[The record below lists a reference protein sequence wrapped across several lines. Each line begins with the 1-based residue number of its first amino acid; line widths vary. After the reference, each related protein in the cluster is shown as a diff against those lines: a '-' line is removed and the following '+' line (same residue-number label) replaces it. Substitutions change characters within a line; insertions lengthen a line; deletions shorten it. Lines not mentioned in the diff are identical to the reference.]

1 MSPFV
6 ALFHNLFLSHLRFF
20 YLNNRS
26 MLPCLSSPV
35 VPANQALEFGAI
47 YMGYSLY
54 TKSWALQFCVSP
66 WLFLARQCSVSPSR
80 SISIQLLQSFYRIAC
95 RGLAWQRPIGL
106 WSTGSL
112 TGLLSPLM
120 NSSKSKA
127 LANPLLQATEIAL
140 FSSDDFRHPEAPR

>member
-1 MSPFV
+1 MSPFL

-35 VPANQALEFGAI
+35 VPANQALVSGVI

-66 WLFLARQCSVSPSR
+66 WLFRARRFLVSPRR
-80 SISIQLLQSFYRIAC
+80 SISILLRQSSYRIVSW
-95 RGLAWQRPIGL
+95 GLAWQRPIGL

-127 LANPLLQATEIAL
+127 LANQLLQATEIAL
-140 FSSDDFRHPEAPR
+140 FSSDDFRHPEASR

>member
-6 ALFHNLFLSHLRFF
+6 VLFHNLFLSHLRFF

-66 WLFLARQCSVSPSR
+66 WLFQARQCSVSPSR
-80 SISIQLLQSFYRIAC
+80 SISIQLHQSFYRIAC

-120 NSSKSKA
+120 NLLKSKA
-127 LANPLLQATEIAL
+127 LANPLLQATETAL
-140 FSSDDFRHPEAPR
+140 FSSDNCRHPEAPR

>member
-6 ALFHNLFLSHLRFF
+6 ALFHSLFLSHLRFF

-26 MLPCLSSPV
+26 MLPCLFSPV
-35 VPANQALEFGAI
+35 VPANQALESGVI

-54 TKSWALQFCVSP
+54 TKLWALQFCVSP
-66 WLFLARQCSVSPSR
+66 WLFQARQCLVSPRR
-80 SISIQLLQSFYRIAC
+80 SISIQLLQSSYRIAS

-120 NSSKSKA
+120 NSLKSKE
-127 LANPLLQATEIAL
+127 LANQLLQATEIAL